1 MRKTLLLLLLP
12 LQLHA
17 QPFSKDLSTRAST
30 KAEEINRWQQQA
42 NHVTIIRDNY
52 GIPHI
57 YGKTDADA
65 VFGLLYAQCE
75 DDFKRVEMNY
85 IEKLGRMSEVKG
97 ETELYN
103 DLLIR
108 MIIDSSDAIKD
119 YKKAPDWLK
128 KLCGAFAD
136 GINYYLYKHP
146 DLKPALLTRFQPWYP
161 LLWTDGSI
169 GAINT
174 ADLTATDLKNLYSTG
189 EAITSINNGH
199 AGLDPASFP
208 KIKEKEENPTGSN
221 GFAFSPK
228 ITESGNAIL
237 YINPHVT
244 FYFRPEVHMVSEE
257 GLNVYGAV
265 TWGQFFIYQ
274 GFNEHC
280 GWMHTSS
287 AVDAA
292 DTYIEKISSRSPA
305 EKKDNGWVYEYD
317 GKQKK
322 VTEEKIVLKY
332 KSGTGVETKTI
343 NTLFTHHGP
352 VMAKRNG
359 QWLSV
364 KADNRIM
371 NGLIQCWQRTKAKGL
386 EDFKKTL
393 DLQGNIS
400 NNTVY
405 ADAQG
410 NIAYWHGNRIPERDT
425 KYDWSK
431 AVDGSTSATE
441 WKGYHNISET
451 VQSINPS
458 NGWLQNCNST
468 PFTVAG
474 AKSPKKENFPA
485 YMAPDGENFRGINAV
500 RVLSEGND
508 YNIDKVIKAG
518 YDTRLSAFEVLVPA
532 LVKTFEKN
540 IAYPDTLYALLVGP
554 VTVLKNW
561 DYRCNEN
568 SIATTLA
575 VEWGQ
580 KLLPAIFR
588 TKVVDD
594 EEDDQVNKTKQFATT
609 ASSNDLL
616 LPLLAATNE
625 LENKFGRWQ
634 IPWGRINRFQRI
646 SSDID
651 NKFDDSRPSIP
662 VGFVSST
669 WGMLP
674 SYTSRAFPG
683 TKKRYGVNGNSF
695 ICAVEFVRQAAGFP
709 SGKRIKAKSLL
720 AGGES
725 GEETSKH
732 FFDQGLMYSK
742 GQFKDVLFYREDVVK
757 HVERS
762 YHPGE

>member
-1 MRKTLLLLLLP
+1 MKQLLFLLLFP
-12 LQLHA
+12 IQLFS
-17 QPFSKDLSTRAST
+17 QSFSK
-30 KAEEINRWQQQA
+30 EEISRWEKQSQQ
-42 NHVTIIRDNY
+42 VTIIRDNW

-97 ETELYN
+97 ESSLYD

-119 YKKAPDWLK
+119 YKKSPDWLK
-128 KLCGAFAD
+128 KLMNAFAD
-136 GINYYLYKHP
+136 GVNYYIYKHP
-146 DLKPALLTRFQPWYP
+146 DVHPALLTKFQPWYP

-174 ADLTATDLKNLYSTG
+174 ADLTAADLKNLYSTG
-189 EAITSINNGH
+189 EPSASINDRH
-199 AGLDPASFP
+199 SGLEPVSFSQ
-208 KIKEKEENPTGSN
+208 KERKDEDPTGSN

-292 DTYIEKISSRSPA
+292 DTYIEKIT
-305 EKKDNGWVYEYD
+305 KKGNGWVYEYD
-317 GKQKK
+317 RKEKK
-322 VTEEKIVLKY
+322 VTEEKITLKY
-332 KSGTGVETKTI
+332 KSGDALESKTI
-343 NTLFTHHGP
+343 NALFTHHGP
-352 VMAKRNG
+352 VMAKRNSE
-359 QWLSV
+359 WLSV

-371 NGLIQCWQRTKAKGL
+371 NGLIQCWERNKTKSF

-393 DLQGNIS
+393 DLKGNIS

-405 ADAQG
+405 ADAEG

-431 AVDGSTSATE
+431 PVDGSISATE
-441 WKGYHNISET
+441 WKRYYGISEI
-451 VQSINPS
+451 VQCINPP

-468 PFTVAG
+468 PYTVAG
-474 AKSPKKENFPA
+474 SNSPKKENYPA

-500 RVLSEGND
+500 RTLSEGSN
-508 YNIDKVIKAG
+508 YTIDKVIKAG

-532 LVKTFEKN
+532 LVKAFEKN
-540 IAYPDTLYALLVGP
+540 IVYTDTLYALLVGP
-554 VTVLKNW
+554 VNVLKNW

-580 KLLPAIFR
+580 KILPAMMR
-588 TKVVDD
+588 TKIVED
-594 EEDDQVNKTKQFATT
+594 EEADQVDKAKSFA
-609 ASSNDLL
+609 ANAKADELL
-616 LPLLAATNE
+616 LPLLATINE

-634 IPWGRINRFQRI
+634 MPWGRINRFQRI

-651 NKFDDSRPSIP
+651 NKFDDSKPSIP
-662 VGFVSST
+662 VGFTSST

-674 SYTSRAFPG
+674 SYTSRSYTG
-683 TKKRYGVNGNSF
+683 TKKRYGANGNSF
-695 ICAVEFVRQAAGFP
+695 ICAVEF
-709 SGKRIKAKSLL
+709 GKRIKAKSLL

-725 GEETSKH
+725 GDENSKH
-732 FFDQGLMYSK
+732 FFDQGQMYSK
-742 GQFKDVLFYREDVVK
+742 GQFKDVLFYKEDVMK

-762 YHPGE
+762 YHPGD